1 MSKSKLNTKCI
12 LVLSD
17 QHMPY
22 EHKDMFL
29 FLAAIK
35 KKYKPTLIINIG
47 DEVDHHA
54 LSFHDSNVDL
64 PSAGDELVKAS
75 AKLKQLQ
82 KLFPRMLLVDSN
94 HGSLAVRKLKHHGI
108 PLKYLASQQQIYGIS
123 DKWQW
128 SNDLML
134 KLPNGQLCY
143 FAHGISKSG
152 LKLAAQRAVN
162 VVQGHFHTEFR
173 IDYVSN
179 PENLLWSMQV
189 GCLIDKKALSFEY
202 DKLNLTRPVIG
213 TGIIIDSKPMLL
225 PMNLNPKGRWTGKL

>member
-1 MSKSKLNTKCI
+1 MKKKLDPKRI

-22 EHKDMFL
+22 EHKDMFR

-35 KKYKPTLIINIG
+35 KKYNPTLIVNIG

-75 AKLKQLQ
+75 AKLKQMQ
-82 KLFPRMLLVDSN
+82 KLFPRMVLVDSN

-108 PLKYLASQQQIYGIS
+108 PLKYLATQQQIYGVT

-128 SNDLML
+128 VNELKL
-134 KLPNGQLCY
+134 KLPNGVTCL
-143 FAHGISKSG
+143 FVHGISKNG
-152 LKLAAQRAVN
+152 MKLAAQRATCL
-162 VVQGHFHTEFR
+162 VQGHYHTEFR
-173 IDYVSN
+173 IDYISN
-179 PENLLWSMQV
+179 PDNLLWSMQV
-189 GCLIDKKALSFEY
+189 GCLIDKKALAFEY

-213 TGIIIDSKPMLL
+213 TGVIIDSKPLL
-225 PMNLNPKGRWTGKL
+225 IPMILNKNGRWTGKL